1 MASSSSSQPTHI
13 LVVGAGAVGC
23 FYASRLHSPER
34 GVLVSLVCRS
44 NYPTIKAKGVHLK
57 TRDFG
62 EYHFT
67 PHRAYGSIAEAAEDG
82 KTLGGWQHVV
92 VTTKALPDQVDDSA
106 SIAPLVSEGRT
117 VVSLIQN
124 GVGIEQPH
132 RSRFPSNPVVSCVT
146 VISAEQTSHG
156 QITQNRWTRISL
168 GPYTDGVGDDTS
180 SSLAQRGKE
189 ATEQLCSWW
198 SAGGIKDA
206 EPHSE
211 KELQLIRWHKLT
223 INAAFNPSAVLSGGL
238 GNALMVLDEAGE
250 LRRHIE
256 GCMAEIFSVGP
267 RVLNVERFPDHLAR
281 PEKIVKSTER
291 NDKAAKPSML
301 LDWEAGRPMELE
313 VILGN
318 PVRIARERGLEMPR
332 LQSMYALLKAAQA
345 QRMARDKES
354 KERAR
359 L

>member
-1 MASSSSSQPTHI
+1 M
-13 LVVGAGAVGC
+13 GC
-23 FYASRLHSPER
+23 FYASKLHDPTN
-34 GVLVSLVCRS
+34 GVHVSLVCRS
-44 NYPTIKAKGVHLK
+44 NYPTIKSQGVHLK

-67 PHRAYGSIAEAAEDG
+67 PHRVYANIDEAAADG
-82 KTLGGWQHVV
+82 PWHHVV
-92 VTTKALPDQVDDSA
+92 VTTKALPDQVDDSQ
-106 SIAPLVSEGRT
+106 SIAPLVTKRET
-117 VVSLIQN
+117 AVSLIQN
-124 GVGIEQPH
+124 GVGIEEPH
-132 RSRFPSNPVVSCVT
+132 RKRFPDNPIVSCVT

-168 GPYTDGVGDDTS
+168 GPYTDGVGDDEAS
-180 SSLAQRGKE
+180 DLARRGAAATKE
-189 ATEQLCSWW
+189 LADWW
-198 SAGGIKDA
+198 TRGGIKDA
-206 EPHSE
+206 EPHTE

-223 INAAFNPSAVLSGGL
+223 INSAFNPSAVLSGGL

-256 GCMAEIFSVGP
+256 GCMQEISTVAP
-267 RVLNVERFPDHLAR
+267 KVLNVDRFPEHLAS
-281 PEKIVKSTER
+281 PERIVKSTER

-318 PVRIARERGLEMPR
+318 PVRIARARGLEMPR
-332 LQSMYALLKAAQA
+332 LQTMYALLRAAQA
-345 QRMARDKES
+345 QRQKQAKPRGK
-354 KERAR
+354 